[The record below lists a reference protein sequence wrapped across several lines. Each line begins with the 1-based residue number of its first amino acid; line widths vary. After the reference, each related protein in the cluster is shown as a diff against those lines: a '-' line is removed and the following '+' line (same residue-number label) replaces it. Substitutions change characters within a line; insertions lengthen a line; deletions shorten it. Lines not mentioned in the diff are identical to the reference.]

1 MEKIKLSK
9 EIKNKKVILLDMDD
23 TIYEY
28 KPCHDFA
35 LEKVYEIYK
44 KKRKSIS
51 YNSFLLKYENAKK
64 EVKKLTKNQGASHSR
79 FLYFQYMLENESKK
93 TIFSETHLLSK
104 IYWDSFIKK
113 MTLNKWVIPFLKNC
127 KKNHKK
133 VVIVTDLTS
142 EVQFRKII
150 KLGIKNYIDFIVTSE
165 EAGIEKPSN
174 IIFKLALSK
183 IGEKEKAAIIIGDSY
198 SKDKSSHIRSI
209 ILKDKI
215 VVV

>member
-1 MEKIKLSK
+1 MEKIRLSK
-9 EIKNKKVILLDMDD
+9 EVKDKSVILLDMDD

-28 KPCHDFA
+28 KPCHESA
-35 LEKVYEIYK
+35 LKKVYEVYK
-44 KKRKSIS
+44 KTKNVS
-51 YNSFLLKYENAKK
+51 YGSFLLKYENAKK

-79 FLYFQYMLENESKK
+79 FLYFQHMLETENKK
-93 TIFSETHLLSK
+93 TMFSETVLFSK

-113 MTLNKWVIPFLKNC
+113 MTLNKWVIPFLKYC
-127 KKNHKK
+127 KNNDKK
-133 VVIVTDLTS
+133 VVVVTDLTS
-142 EVQFRKII
+142 EIQFRKII
-150 KLGIKNYIDFIVTSE
+150 KLGIKDYINFIVTSE

-198 SKDKSSHIRSI
+198 IKDKSSRIRSI

-215 VVV
+215 VLY